1 MRQGSALGGTEQ
13 AGISAARR
21 RPRLAVSPF
30 LLLLLACQPYT
41 TRPSFGPLPTAA
53 EAFVDEGVSRTTTLL
68 SEGLVAESI
77 PVSRVEPKDGYL
89 ETGWFN
95 PYTGAATDAR
105 PLGDSVVRVRA
116 WVNAY
121 GESRASIHAE
131 TALRTLANPSL
142 PPRELDQQAPA
153 DNPAAVRV
161 ASVLAALA
169 RRYPVPGTTPP
180 GPPAPDTLKQAPKDT
195 AAAPST
201 PLIKKPHRDSTPPAP
216 TPNP

>member
-1 MRQGSALGGTEQ
+1 MPQGSTLAETQNAGTP
-13 AGISAARR
+13 APCR
-21 RPRLAVSPF
+21 RPRVALSPIV
-30 LLLLLACQPYT
+30 LLLLACQPYT

-53 EAFVDEGVSRTTTLL
+53 EAFVDEGVARTTTLL

-95 PYTGAATDAR
+95 PSTGAATDAR

-121 GESRASIHAE
+121 GENRASIHAE
-131 TALRTLANPSL
+131 TAFRALANPSL

-180 GPPAPDTLKQAPKDT
+180 GPPALDTLKQAPKDT
-195 AAAPST
+195 SAAPAA
-201 PLIKKPHRDSTPPAP
+201 PIIKKPHRDTTPPAP

>member
-1 MRQGSALGGTEQ
+1 MPMTHRL
-13 AGISAARR
+13 
-21 RPRLAVSPF
+21 PRFPASP
-30 LLLLLACQPYT
+30 LLLLLLCCQPYT
-41 TRPSFGPLPTAA
+41 TRPAFGPLPTAA
-53 EAFVDEGVSRTTTLL
+53 EAFVDEGVARTTTLL
-68 SEGLVAESI
+68 SEGLSADSI

-95 PYTGAATDAR
+95 PYTGAATTAR

-121 GESRASIHAE
+121 GEERSSIRAE

-142 PPRELDQQAPA
+142 PARELAQQAPA

-161 ASVLAALA
+161 ARVLATLA
-169 RRYPVPGTTPP
+169 RRYPVPGAA
-180 GPPAPDTLKQAPKDT
+180 PPAPPAATDTLKKAPKDT
-195 AAAPST
+195 VAAPAGQT
-201 PLIKKPHRDSTPPAP
+201 IVKPHRDSTPPTP

>member
-1 MRQGSALGGTEQ
+1 MSL
-13 AGISAARR
+13 
-21 RPRLAVSPF
+21 RLAVLPF
-30 LLLLLACQPYT
+30 CLAAALLALLSCQPYT

-53 EAFVDEGVSRTTTLL
+53 EAFVDESVARTTTLL
-68 SEGLVAESI
+68 SEGLAADSI

-95 PYTGAATDAR
+95 PYTGAATTAR

-121 GESRASIHAE
+121 GEERASIRAE
-131 TALRTLANPSL
+131 TALRPLANPSL
-142 PPRELDQQAPA
+142 PARELDQQAPA

-161 ASVLAALA
+161 ARVLATLA
-169 RRYPVPGTTPP
+169 RRYPVPGATPP
-180 GPPAPDTLKQAPKDT
+180 EPAAVADTLKPTPKDT
-195 AAAPST
+195 VAAPPSQQ
-201 PLIKKPHRDSTPPAP
+201 IVKPHRDTTPPAP